1 MKLVQNFLK
10 KIIKKKEIKIEKIT
24 IKNNK
29 KINSNY
35 TYNP

>member
-1 MKLVQNFLK
+1 MKLAQNFLK
-10 KIIKKKEIKIEKIT
+10 NNQKKVIKIEKIT
-24 IKNNK
+24 IKNNN

>member
-1 MKLVQNFLK
+1 MKLAQNFLK
-10 KIIKKKEIKIEKIT
+10 KNNQKKEIKIEKIT

-29 KINSNY
+29 KINSNH

>member
-1 MKLVQNFLK
+1 MKLAQNFLK
-10 KIIKKKEIKIEKIT
+10 KNNQKKVIKIEKIT

-35 TYNP
+35 TYNS

>member
-1 MKLVQNFLK
+1 MKLAQNFLK
-10 KIIKKKEIKIEKIT
+10 KNNQKKVIKIEKIT
-24 IKNNK
+24 IKNNN

>member
-1 MKLVQNFLK
+1 MKLAQNFLK
-10 KIIKKKEIKIEKIT
+10 KNNQKKEIKIEKIT

-29 KINSNY
+29 KINFNY

>member
-1 MKLVQNFLK
+1 MKLAQNFLK
-10 KIIKKKEIKIEKIT
+10 KNNQKKEIKIEKIT